1 MKKNLIFPFL
11 LVLLLSSSAVQADEN
26 SSLEINHDIII
37 QNDDSAG
44 QNQFDT
50 IKSNLFLE
58 KQEQS
63 NDRVKQEENKEV
75 YGSMNHLFSGNK
87 IKTKNEEEFVKTS
100 FLFGDNYSILDDYS
114 KNDFS
119 SNGEYF
125 NLSKIFLII
134 IGATCLAIIGW
145 ALGKSKYFQSIKS
158 RKRNERQYNN
168 RS

>member
-11 LVLLLSSSAVQADEN
+11 LVLLLSSSVVQADEN
-26 SSLEINHDIII
+26 SSLEINNDVIIR
-37 QNDDSAG
+37 NYDSDN

-63 NDRVKQEENKEV
+63 NVRVQQKESKEV
-75 YGSMNHLFSGNK
+75 YGSMNRLFSDNE
-87 IKTKNEEEFVKTS
+87 IKTNNEEKFVKTS

-119 SNGEYF
+119 TNGEYF
-125 NLSKIFLII
+125 SLSKIIFIILGAMFLV
-134 IGATCLAIIGW
+134 TIGW
-145 ALGKSKYFQSIKS
+145 MLGKSNYFQSIKS
-158 RKRNERQYNN
+158 RKRNERKYNN
-168 RS
+168 RG